1 LEVAPLYQQA
11 WFFDGS
17 SRHGRVSAIDRLT
30 AALADRY
37 RIERELGQGGMA
49 TVYLAEDLRHK
60 RKVALK
66 VLKPELAAVLGADR
80 FVQEITTTAA
90 LQHPHIL
97 PLFDSGTADGFLYYV
112 MPFINGETLR
122 DKLNRETQL
131 GVDEAVKLAIEVAD
145 ALHYAHSQGVIHR
158 DIKPENIL
166 LANGRPMVADF
177 GIALAVSAAAG
188 GRMTE
193 TGLSLGTPHY
203 MSPEQATAD
212 KEITARSDVYSLGSV
227 LFEMLAGQPPH
238 LGGSA
243 QQIIMK
249 IIAEPAPLVTT
260 LRKAVP
266 PNVAAAV
273 ATSLEKLPADRFAS
287 AKGLAEA
294 LANPAYRSAGTEHA
308 FTGAPTAARFWRRA
322 ALALAM
328 VAVAAVLAAIWAL
341 AGSSSEPHDVG
352 LPPTSPMR
360 MEDVYRNFAVAHDG
374 SFIIYEAKVGESS
387 QLWYRSL
394 TGLEVHAIAGT
405 DGAHGSPRIAPDD
418 KRVAFVSGGEVKI
431 VGIGGGPVTTVAR
444 AGDPQGGGW
453 LESGSIFFSNDDG
466 HTLHWIDPQAGPGR
480 TAVIVYCIMPQPLG
494 GDRMLC
500 AGGAEKYANVRSLAK
515 PSERRFVR
523 RSEKAGGSGPPLL
536 LGSDFRLVD
545 GKYLV
550 YLSMDGTL
558 SATRF
563 ESFDSLTVGKSVSL
577 MPMTRRSPYSG
588 EGQFDLTR
596 AGTLVYVPGVN
607 AEVGRLVRRSPN
619 GPAVPLPVIP
629 AAYLRFTPSP
639 DGQRLAVVVEG
650 IQQQELWLY
659 DLRTATHETIDQA
672 LYVGGASW
680 SPDGRHIAYRKLE
693 FDHPDQETLYLSL
706 VDSPA
711 KPRILAQSDVIVGRQ
726 PSSYL
731 AENFLLVGALYNGA
745 TATIIDPTATPV
757 KVDTLPL
764 TNHFISISPDR
775 KWIAYQNSG
784 ATGIVVQPWPS
795 LDRRYQIDAQGR
807 EPLWKSPTEF
817 VYFSYL
823 GRDGA
828 VSQTFSRVTIDPT
841 SSTPVGKPEILFVDP
856 RFMDTPGWSHAIM
869 PGGDLLY
876 LQASAENLGYYV
888 RVVPDWVKTMK
899 RAVDA
904 ANR

>member
-1 LEVAPLYQQA
+1 M
-11 WFFDGS
+11 
-17 SRHGRVSAIDRLT
+17 SADVTVRLT
-30 AALADRY
+30 TALADRY
-37 RIERELGQGGMA
+37 RVDRELGQGGMA
-49 TVYLAEDLRHK
+49 TVYLAEDLKHK

-66 VLKPELAAVLGADR
+66 VLKPELAAVLGAER

-131 GVDEAVKLAIEVAD
+131 GVDEAVKLASEVAD
-145 ALHYAHSQGVIHR
+145 ALHYAHTQGVIHR

-203 MSPEQATAD
+203 MSPEQATAE

-249 IIAEPAPLVTT
+249 IIAEPAPVITG
-260 LRKAVP
+260 LRKTVP

-273 ATSLEKLPADRFAS
+273 AKSLEKLPADRFES
-287 AKGLAEA
+287 AKAFADA
-294 LANPAYRSAGTEHA
+294 LANPVFG
-308 FTGAPTAARFWRRA
+308 FGAPNGTRAVGVAAPGRWRTAAVALGLVALVAGGDAVSGRIRA
-322 ALALAM
+322 RSTPRD
-328 VAVAAVLAAIWAL
+328 I
-341 AGSSSEPHDVG
+341 G
-352 LPPTSPMR
+352 LPPASPMR

-394 TGLEVHAIAGT
+394 TGSEVHAIAGT
-405 DGAHGSPRIAPDD
+405 DGAHGTPRIAPDD
-418 KRVAFVSGGEVKI
+418 RRFAFVSGGEVKI
-431 VGIGGGPVTTVAR
+431 AGITGGQVTSVAR

-453 LESGSIFFSNDDG
+453 LDSGSIFFSNDDG
-466 HTLHWIDPQAGPGR
+466 RTLHWIDPEAGPGR
-480 TAVIVYCIMPQPLG
+480 TAMIGYCLIPQPLG
-494 GDRMLC
+494 NDEMLC
-500 AGGAEKYANVRSLAK
+500 AGGAEKYANVRT
-515 PSERRFVR
+515 PTRPNERRFVR
-523 RSEKAGGSGPPLL
+523 RSGNGGESGPPLL
-536 LGSDFRLVD
+536 LGSDFRLID
-545 GKYLV
+545 DKYLV
-550 YLSMDGTL
+550 YMSMDGTL
-558 SATRF
+558 TATRF
-563 ESFDSLTVGKSVSL
+563 ENLDSLTVGKSVSL

-588 EGQFDLTR
+588 EGQFDITR
-596 AGTLVYVPGVN
+596 SGTLVYVPGAN
-607 AEVGRLVRRSPN
+607 AEVGRLVRRAPN
-619 GPAVPLPVIP
+619 GPAVPLPVVP

-639 DGQRLAVVVEG
+639 DGQRLAAVIEG
-650 IQQQELWLY
+650 IQQEELWLY
-659 DLRTATHETIDQA
+659 DLRTGTHETIDQA

-680 SPDGRHIAYRKLE
+680 SPDGSHIAYRKFE
-693 FDHPDQETLYLSL
+693 FDHPNRETLYLRR
-706 VDSPA
+706 VDSSE
-711 KPRILAQSDVIVGRQ
+711 KPRVLAQSDVALGRQ

-731 AENFLLVGALYNGA
+731 AENFLLVGALFNGA
-745 TATIIDPTATPV
+745 TATIIDPTATPI

-764 TNHFISISPDR
+764 PNHFISMSLDR
-775 KWIAYQNSG
+775 KWIAMQNDR
-784 ATGIVVQPWPS
+784 ATGILVQPWPA
-795 LDRRYQIDAQGR
+795 LDRRYQVDAQGR
-807 EPLWKSPTEF
+807 EPLWHSSTEF

-823 GRDGA
+823 GRDGS
-828 VSQTFSRVTIDPT
+828 VSQTFSRVTIDPK
-841 SSTPVGKPEILFVDP
+841 SATPVGKPEVLFVDP

-869 PGGDLLY
+869 PGGDVLY
-876 LQASAENLGYYV
+876 LQAQAENLGYYV
-888 RVVPDWVKTMK
+888 RVVPDWVETMK

-904 ANR
+904 ANK